1 MKHRDS
7 PLSSNVRPP
16 PTASAWPLS
25 APNVPFPPTKPQ
37 LRSALPPLR
46 RAAHA
51 REECPIRLASL
62 AGDHPSSERMT
73 RVEHSEATIGELR
86 AEYFRQR
93 GFPADGGSS
102 ARWVRYPLFG
112 GHIVLPNVKS
122 RQRALPLHD
131 LHHLVTGYDTSWRG
145 EAEIAAWE
153 LAAGCHGYVAAW
165 VLNLAAFAIGVV
177 IAPRRLWRAF
187 VRGRASTTLYRHHWS
202 DRYLSMRLAELRELL
217 GVADAPHGTR

>member
-112 GHIVLPNVKS
+112 GHVVLPNVKS

-153 LAAGCHGYVAAW
+153 LAAGMPWLCSGVGPEPGGVRDWGGDRATSS
-165 VLNLAAFAIGVV
+165 LAGV
-177 IAPRRLWRAF
+177 RA
-187 VRGRASTTLYRHHWS
+187 RASKHDTVPPSL
-202 DRYLSMRLAELRELL
+202 E
-217 GVADAPHGTR
+217 